1 MTVQKFGNADYVL
14 SGWKRDPAINEN
26 ITAQKKT
33 LQKEAIYSDFP
44 VDLHPDLVHS
54 LQSQGISQ
62 LYSHQLESWEK
73 IKNLKNVVITTGTAS
88 GKTLCYNLSV
98 LDRLIRY
105 PDSRAL
111 YIFPT
116 KALAQDQKAKLDE
129 LAVLINKD
137 GKRPLIR
144 AEIYDGDTSPHK
156 RSAIRKNA
164 NIILS
169 NPDMLHQAILPHH
182 TNWASFLQNLD
193 FVIIDETHIYRG
205 VFGSHVANLVRRL
218 KRILAFYGNKTQ
230 FILTS
235 ATIGNPDRLAENIVE
250 ETVFVINQDGSPK
263 SPKSFLLYNPPI
275 TQKEF
280 NIRRSPMAESTRL
293 AADLLENN
301 IQTLIF
307 AKSRRGVELLLKD
320 LIFSFPNEE
329 KNLFAYRSGY
339 LAQKRREIEN
349 NLRTG
354 KAKIVVAT
362 NALELGIDVGGVG
375 AIIMIG
381 YQGTIAATRQQAG
394 RAGRKDSSSLVVL
407 IASSNPIDQFI
418 MNNPEFLFEN
428 NPENALVNPN
438 NILIL
443 LQHLQCAAF
452 ELPFEPEEIFGNLQ
466 HDLQTQLL
474 KSLTE
479 ANLLYESRDKFFWG
493 SDIYPAS
500 TVSLRTSGENT
511 ILLRC
516 IKDNKLVT
524 IGEVDESS
532 AYWLVHPEAIY
543 LQEGKPYF
551 VGDLD
556 LEKKTAVLQPVEV
569 DYYTSPIKNVTLEKL
584 NVYKSQEIP
593 GGTKYLGEIMV
604 SSQVNAFR
612 RILWDTREILE
623 TKALEMPET
632 KLRTIAY
639 WLALSDELVD
649 NLRQLGIWTG
659 DANNYGPNWTQQRN
673 LARERDNYR
682 CQICGLAE
690 QSSAHH
696 VHHKTPF
703 KKFTT
708 YQEANRLDNLIT
720 LCSNCHQKAEMSV
733 RVNSGLT
740 GLGNILGNISP
751 LLVMCDMNDL
761 GIYTHPQSPITE
773 KQPCIAIYDH
783 IPAGIGLSE
792 GLYDKHTELLNNA
805 HSLISNCPCQDGC
818 PSCVGAPGE
827 YGVGSKLETLA
838 ILDCLLGK

>member
-649 NLRQLGIWTG
+649 HLRQLGIWTG

-740 GLGNILGNISP
+740 GLGNILGNISR
-751 LLVMCDMNDL
+751 CW
-761 GIYTHPQSPITE
+761 
-773 KQPCIAIYDH
+773 
-783 IPAGIGLSE
+783 
-792 GLYDKHTELLNNA
+792 
-805 HSLISNCPCQDGC
+805 
-818 PSCVGAPGE
+818 
-827 YGVGSKLETLA
+827 
-838 ILDCLLGK
+838 

>member
-1 MTVQKFGNADYVL
+1 MTVHKFGNADYVL

-33 LQKEAIYSDFP
+33 LQKEAVYSDFP
-44 VDLHPDLVHS
+44 VDLHPDLVRS

-129 LAVLINKD
+129 LAVLINKN
-137 GKRPLIR
+137 GTRPLIR

-205 VFGSHVANLVRRL
+205 VFGSHVANLIRRL

-250 ETVFVINQDGSPK
+250 EAVFVIDKDGSPK

-301 IQTLIF
+301 IQTIIF

-320 LIFSFPNEE
+320 LIFSFPSEE
-329 KNLFAYRSGY
+329 KNLYAYRSGY

-349 NLRTG
+349 YLRTG

-407 IASSNPIDQFI
+407 IASSNPLDQFI
-418 MNNPEFLFEN
+418 MNNPGFLFEN
-428 NPENALVNPN
+428 NPENALINPN

-452 ELPFEPEEIFGNLQ
+452 ELPFEPEEVFGNLQ
-466 HDLQTQLL
+466 HDLQIQLL
-474 KSLTE
+474 RSLTE
-479 ANLLYESRDKFFWG
+479 ANLLYESREKFFWG

-516 IKDNKLVT
+516 IMDDKLVT

-543 LQEGKPYF
+543 LQEGRPYF

-556 LEKKTAVLQPVEV
+556 LEKKTAVLQPVDV

-612 RILWDTREILE
+612 KILWDTREILE

-649 NLRQLGIWTG
+649 HLRQLGIWTG
-659 DANNYGPNWTQQRN
+659 DANNYGANWNQQKKSG
-673 LARERDNYR
+673 ERKR
-682 CQICGLAE
+682 
-690 QSSAHH
+690 
-696 VHHKTPF
+696 
-703 KKFTT
+703 
-708 YQEANRLDNLIT
+708 
-720 LCSNCHQKAEMSV
+720 
-733 RVNSGLT
+733 
-740 GLGNILGNISP
+740 
-751 LLVMCDMNDL
+751 
-761 GIYTHPQSPITE
+761 
-773 KQPCIAIYDH
+773 
-783 IPAGIGLSE
+783 
-792 GLYDKHTELLNNA
+792 
-805 HSLISNCPCQDGC
+805 
-818 PSCVGAPGE
+818 
-827 YGVGSKLETLA
+827 
-838 ILDCLLGK
+838 